1 MCQVC
6 TGYGKC
12 HIHASWSGECNKYYN
27 SPQSS
32 VSVQSSF
39 VTFIS
44 WPKGLHSHCLI
55 CLSFFPSNLHAAK
68 VACVQHFPLFILPQ
82 FQYLRAVWVVL
93 VWMCQSSAWTLYFFP
108 LFCPTDITIRVKSS
122 PLHDQEER
130 HKGTS
135 TGQPVSSAPS
145 NSI

>member
-68 VACVQHFPLFILPQ
+68 VACVQHFPLFISS
-82 FQYLRAVWVVL
+82 FYL
-93 VWMCQSSAWTLYFFP
+93 SSNTSG
-108 LFCPTDITIRVKSS
+108 LFEWCLCGCVKAQPEHNIFS
-122 PLHDQEER
+122 PLLPNR
-130 HKGTS
+130 HHHQSEVTS
-135 TGQPVSSAPS
+135 LTPPRGETQRDINRAASKFST
-145 NSI
+145 